1 MEVRDRYA
9 EIVDTYRRTSGF
21 FGHDLWGGL
30 WIIHQKYNLARII
43 MGIGGV
49 MIIIGML
56 AECFIVG
63 YYDD

>member
-1 MEVRDRYA
+1 MPRLWIP
-9 EIVDTYRRTSGF
+9 IVELLGF
-21 FGHDLWGGL
+21 LAMICGGAL
-30 WIIHQKYNLARII
+30 WIIHQKYNLAMII

-56 AECFIVG
+56 AERFIVG